1 MSEPSPKDKKP
12 VTLALQGGGSHGAF
26 TWGVLDRLLEEP
38 SLDIKAISGTSAG
51 AINGA
56 ALVHGMAEGDSE
68 AAKKALH
75 DFWHS
80 VSQAGESALNP
91 CRHLPDLL
99 GLRDIATAWGGA
111 LSHFWSPYDNP
122 SYANALEP
130 LIANIDFAR
139 LRRCDKP
146 KLFVCATNVRT
157 NERKIFEGE
166 ELSVRAILAS
176 ACLPQFFQAVDVN
189 GEFYWDGGYVG
200 NPVLTPLLDF
210 CQDMLLVEV
219 NPVRRNEVPKRA
231 EDIIN
236 RLNEITFNS
245 ALVREINLLTALNR
259 LIEEGRL
266 INTGLKP
273 VRLHSISAE
282 DEMSALGAATKT
294 NTDWGFLCKLRELGR
309 NAAGTWVDDPEKFGK
324 VGVCATMK
332 TDTKLLLSRQDAKFS
347 LSHRIMSML
356 NRIKSPA
363 EEK

>member
-1 MSEPSPKDKKP
+1 MNEPSPQDKKP

-56 ALVHGMAEGDSE
+56 ALIHGMAEGGSE

-80 VSQAGESALNP
+80 VSQAGESAFN
-91 CRHLPDLL
+91 RHLPDFL
-99 GLRDIATAWGGA
+99 GLKEIANAWGGA

-122 SYANALEP
+122 NYANALEP
-130 LIANIDFAR
+130 LMANIDFER
-139 LRRCDKP
+139 LRRCEKP
-146 KLFVCATNVRT
+146 KLFVCATNVIT
-157 NERKIFEGE
+157 NELKIFQGE
-166 ELSVRAILAS
+166 ELSVRALLAS
-176 ACLPQFFQAVDVN
+176 ACLPQFFQAVNVN

-210 CQDMLLVEV
+210 CQDVLLVEV
-219 NPVRRNEVPKRA
+219 TPVRRDEVPTRA

-245 ALVREINLLTALNR
+245 ALVREINLLTAMNR

-273 VRLHSISAE
+273 VRLHSIGAE
-282 DEMSALGAATKT
+282 DDMSALGAATKT

-309 NAAGTWVDDPEKFGK
+309 NAAGTWVADPEKFGK
-324 VGVCATMK
+324 VGACATMK
-332 TDTKLLLSRQDAKFS
+332 TDTRLLLSRQDAKFS

-356 NRIKSPA
+356 DRVTSPA
-363 EEK
+363 ENK